1 MSTKS
6 RKRRR
11 SYSDVWPKRR
21 PEALANSIVVREMNN
36 WLSVEN
42 SLISEKLLPFHQYHE
57 SNINIMLSSS
67 TLTLIYN
74 GLCRKISCSE
84 VHDRIYQRALF
95 CIRLVSMLTR

>member
-21 PEALANSIVVREMNN
+21 PEALANSIVAREMNN

-42 SLISEKLLPFHQYHE
+42 ILISEKLLPFHQFHE

-74 GLCRKISCSE
+74 GLCQKYHVRRYMTE
-84 VHDRIYQRALF
+84 F
-95 CIRLVSMLTR
+95 IRERYPAPDWFQC